1 MIIAAR
7 YEPTRGDSIC
17 FVVKLFW
24 PKFVKVLK
32 NHSFNDVSVNSSNS
46 IDRMGSND
54 GKMSQSVI
62 GAVCLG
68 MAMPSLIMGGVMR
81 LFRPDLQKY
90 FAIMAGVCL
99 AGGAALLALA

>member
-1 MIIAAR
+1 MDMA
-7 YEPTRGDSIC
+7 P
-17 FVVKLFW
+17 
-24 PKFVKVLK
+24 
-32 NHSFNDVSVNSSNS
+32 SFSFRNLGLIFLMTSLVGAGAYAVAWQF
-46 IDRMGSND
+46 ND
-54 GKMSQSVI
+54 GKMTQSVI

-99 AGGAALLALA
+99 AGGVALLTLA